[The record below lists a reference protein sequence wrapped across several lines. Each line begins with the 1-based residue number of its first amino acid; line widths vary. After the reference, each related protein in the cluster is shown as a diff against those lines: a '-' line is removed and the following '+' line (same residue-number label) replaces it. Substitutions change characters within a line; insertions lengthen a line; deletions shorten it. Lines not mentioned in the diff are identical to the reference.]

1 MIALHDVSIHSG
13 SFSMNGIHL
22 VIPTGNYG
30 ILMGRTGAGKTTL
43 LEAIIGLKPVS
54 GGSIRLCGRDV
65 TRQNPALRGIGYVPQ
80 DGALFSHMTVA
91 EHLAFALKIRKTDRT
106 VAAARVAELA
116 EMLGIEHLLSR
127 TPAKLSGG
135 ERQRVALGR
144 ALAFRPAILCLDEP
158 LSALDWQT
166 SEQMCQLL
174 ATVKQVTGVTTIHVT
189 HNEGEATRLADQL
202 FRLVDGKIQAVPTR

>member
-1 MIALHDVSIHSG
+1 MIALSDVSIRSG
-13 SFSMNGIHL
+13 SFSLSGISL

-54 GGSIRLCGRDV
+54 SGSIRLCGRDV

-80 DGALFSHMTVA
+80 DGALFSHLTVA
-91 EHLAFALKIRKTDRT
+91 QHLAFALKIRKADRS
-106 VAAARVAELA
+106 AIAQRVAELA
-116 EMLGIEHLLSR
+116 EMLGIEHLLRR
-127 TPAKLSGG
+127 TPAGLSGG

-144 ALAFRPAILCLDEP
+144 ALSFRPAILCLDEP

-174 ATVKQVTGVTTIHVT
+174 ATIKRLTGVTTIHVT
-189 HNEGEATRLADQL
+189 HNEGEATRLADNL
-202 FRLVDGKIQAVPTR
+202 FRLEDGQVTQSK